1 MTPDTP
7 LPPHLGAR
15 YRPGME
21 TEAAPPRLRDRVRA
35 LLWPPRPEVLAGAYA
50 ALVATMGLWGIA
62 FQARLPF
69 RLPSTLDWQAAASL
83 LERDAR
89 PGDAVAL
96 SPMWAERAR
105 EVLPTSLPVMA
116 LPRYSREVEDLVGVH
131 RVWLLSL
138 PGAPGKSA
146 FIESDL
152 RARAAS
158 QDGPQ
163 RLGALEVTRYDL
175 RSPTLPLAWL
185 PDRLAGAR
193 VALGD
198 RPCAAGPAGAFRCP
212 GPPWMR
218 VAREVREIDFLPRPC
233 LYAHP
238 GPDPRVPL
246 SIEFPAVP
254 MGRVLR
260 GHTGIIGDAA
270 LEGRAPV
277 RMVVE
282 VEGEFLANVDEPP
295 RKPGWHVFHLDT
307 SRYAGRTRTIT
318 FRVSTADDSRRWFC
332 FEAMTLP

>member
-1 MTPDTP
+1 MSPDTP

-15 YRPGME
+15 YRPGAE
-21 TEAAPPRLRDRVRA
+21 SQAAPPRWRDRARA
-35 LLWPPRPEVLAGAYA
+35 FLWPPRPEALAGAYA
-50 ALVATMGLWGIA
+50 ALVAVLGLWGIA
-62 FQARLPF
+62 FQARLPS
-69 RLPSTLDWQAAASL
+69 RLPSALDWQAAASL
-83 LERDAR
+83 LQRDAR

-105 EVLPTSLPVMA
+105 EILPASIPVMA
-116 LPRYSREVEDLVGVH
+116 LPRYAREIEDLVGVR
-131 RVWLLSL
+131 RVWLLAL

-146 FIESDL
+146 LIESDL
-152 RARAAS
+152 SARAAS

-163 RLGALEVTRYDL
+163 RLGALAVTRYDL
-175 RSPTLPLAWL
+175 RTPTLPLAWL

-198 RPCAAGPAGAFRCP
+198 RPCAPDAAGAVRCP

-238 GPDPRVPL
+238 GTDPRAPL

-260 GHTGIIGDAA
+260 GHTGIIGEAA
-270 LEGRAPV
+270 LGGRAPV

-282 VEGEFLANVDEPP
+282 VDGAFLANVEEPP

-307 SRYAGRTRTIT
+307 SRLAGRSRTVT
-318 FRVSTADDSRRWFC
+318 FRISAADDARRWFC